1 MSQLRE
7 GKEMDNDNAHNGWP
21 GDGGIA
27 RSGFRLGGGSCGLM
41 EDGISNNRTTSS
53 RSRRTNQ
60 EPPRLPLILTRN
72 PSPRGHR

>member
-27 RSGFRLGGGSCGLM
+27 RSGFRLGGLLWT
-41 EDGISNNRTTSS
+41 DGGRY
-53 RSRRTNQ
+53 
-60 EPPRLPLILTRN
+60 
-72 PSPRGHR
+72 